1 MAKGDSTAISSVAS
15 TERVVAIMTLR
26 QEGYPHSTGSSC
38 WLQVPYGVRGGPR
51 VLGVNSKGIPHLFIC
66 KNCICH

>member
-1 MAKGDSTAISSVAS
+1 MAKGDSTAIFSVAS

-38 WLQVPYGVRGGPR
+38 WLQVPYGVRGGP
-51 VLGVNSKGIPHLFIC
+51 VF
-66 KNCICH
+66 

>member
-1 MAKGDSTAISSVAS
+1 MAKGDSTAIFSVAS

-26 QEGYPHSTGSSC
+26 QEGLSPFHRVQLLATST
-38 WLQVPYGVRGGPR
+38 LRGQRRSR